1 MANSPQ
7 SLHHSLLRPSILHIL
22 RATGYHSTKPSVLD
36 TLTDLAARYLL
47 LLAQSTA
54 AHASIN
60 HTELGITV
68 QDVRMAMQDCGMLLP
83 EKVLEEQ
90 EFDEEEDVRGVEEFL
105 AWCTGHRSVEIR
117 RVAMEG
123 GKEDYLSA
131 LKKKQSTATDDESRY
146 VGTLLGKPPEP
157 RAIKVEG
164 AEVNSIKEW
173 IEILKKSSATIST
186 DTAASSRRPSSVLSS
201 LEDQMVDEMEFT

>member
-1 MANSPQ
+1 MATSPQ

-22 RATGYHSTKPSVLD
+22 RAAGYHSTKPSVLD

-54 AHASIN
+54 THASIN
-60 HTELGITV
+60 HTELDITV

-90 EFDEEEDVRGVEEFL
+90 DFDGEEDVRGVEDFL
-105 AWCTGHRSVEIR
+105 AWCTGDGNAEIR

-123 GKEDYLSA
+123 GKEDFLTA
-131 LKKKQSTATDDESRY
+131 LKRKQSTATDDESRY
-146 VGTLLGKPPEP
+146 VGTLLGRPSEP

-164 AEVNSIKEW
+164 AEVSSIKEW
-173 IEILKKSSATIST
+173 REILKKSAATISP
-186 DTAASSRRPSSVLSS
+186 DTSSRRPSSALSS
-201 LEDQMVDEMEFT
+201 LGDQMMDDIEFA